1 MPDQQEGPTSDRR
14 LTGNIV
20 LNLIGTGLPMLVAV
34 VAIPPL
40 IRGLGTA
47 RFGVLTI
54 AWMVVGYF
62 SLFDLGLGR
71 SVTQLVAEKL
81 GKREEEQIPALV
93 WTAMMLMGGL
103 GIAGALVLGG
113 VSPWLAGGLLKIPA
127 DLRSEA
133 LLAFYILALSI
144 PIVIGNAGLRGIL
157 EAHQRFELVNV
168 VRAPLGVINYLGPLM
183 VLSYSNTL
191 PAVVSV
197 LVLARCVSGLTYL
210 TICLKLYPDLRR
222 RNPFD
227 MPLMKRLLSYGGW
240 MTVSNIVGPLLLYL
254 GRLFVAV
261 FISVEAVAYFSTPFD
276 VVLNLLVIPSVFV
289 SVMFPAFA
297 QLFQSDLARV
307 GALYRRSLLY
317 IGLGMLP
324 LAMVTFFF
332 AKPGLAWWINEEFS
346 INGYRVA
353 QFLAIGVFISSF
365 GRLSQ
370 AVVQSYGRPDIT
382 AKLHVVE
389 LIAYVP
395 YLFWLIESFG
405 IEGAAIAWVIRV
417 TISTL
422 VLGVIANRCLAGSLS
437 RRYT

>member
-1 MPDQQEGPTSDRR
+1 MPLQPEGRTTNRR
-14 LTGNIV
+14 LTRNMV
-20 LNLIGTGLPMLVAV
+20 WNLIGAGLPMIVAV
-34 VAIPPL
+34 VVIPPL
-40 IRGLGTA
+40 IRGLGTP

-81 GKREEEQIPALV
+81 GRREEEQIPAIV
-93 WTAMMLMGGL
+93 WTAMTLMGGL
-103 GIAGALVLGG
+103 GLAGALVFGG
-113 VSPWLAGGLLKIPA
+113 ISPWLVESLNIPA

-133 LLAFYILALSI
+133 LSAFYILALSV
-144 PIVIGNAGLRGIL
+144 PIVIGNTGLRGIL
-157 EAHQRFELVNV
+157 EAHQRFGLVNL

-191 PAVVSV
+191 TAVVFV
-197 LVLARCVSGLTYL
+197 LLLARCFSGLIYL
-210 TICLKLYPDLRR
+210 TICLTLYPDLRR
-222 RNPFD
+222 RNPFEA
-227 MPLMKRLLSYGGW
+227 PLMKRLLSYGGW

-254 GRLFVAV
+254 GRLLVAV
-261 FISVEAVAYFSTPFD
+261 VISVEAVAYFSTPFD
-276 VVLNLLVIPSVFV
+276 VVMNLLILPTVFV
-289 SVMFPAFA
+289 SVLFPAFTD
-297 QLFQSDLARV
+297 LFQSDLRRV

-324 LAMVTFFF
+324 LAAVTFFF
-332 AKPGLAWWINEEFS
+332 AEPGLEWWINEEFS

-365 GRLSQ
+365 GHLSQ
-370 AVVQSYGRPDIT
+370 AVVQGYGRPDIT
-382 AKLHVVE
+382 AKLHIAE

-395 YLFWLIESFG
+395 YLFWLIGSYG

-437 RRYT
+437 RRYS